1 MSICSIYDDS
11 NFKSNKEK
19 HDFQDVIGSRF
30 QNHVKIDLSNQ
41 ALRREATTSAAVE
54 PRVALTTEL
63 LRAFRERQTKRAA
76 GSAKNLIS
84 LKMRNISP
92 LSEKNG
98 E

>member
-1 MSICSIYDDS
+1 M
-11 NFKSNKEK
+11 
-19 HDFQDVIGSRF
+19 IGSRF

-41 ALRREATTSAAVE
+41 ALRREATTCAAVE
-54 PRVALTTEL
+54 PVALATEL
-63 LRAFRERQTKRAA
+63 LRAFRERQTNRAA